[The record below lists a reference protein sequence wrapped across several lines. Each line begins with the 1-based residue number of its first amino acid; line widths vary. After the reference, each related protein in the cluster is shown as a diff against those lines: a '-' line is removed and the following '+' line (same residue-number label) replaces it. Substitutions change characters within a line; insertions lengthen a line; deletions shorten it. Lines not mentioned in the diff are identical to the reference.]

1 MSRAIPRLVVAGT
14 ASGVGKTTA
23 TVAIARALRARGLKV
38 ALFKCGPDY
47 LDPTYHARAVAGT
60 SHNLDGWMMGRE
72 AVLST
77 FAAETAG
84 ADIALIE
91 GVMGL
96 FDGASP
102 TGEEGS
108 TAEIA
113 KWLEAPVA
121 LVVDASGMA
130 RSVAALV
137 QGFAGFD
144 PALRVAAVVC
154 NQVGSRGHLD
164 ILRQAQRSPP
174 VLGGLPRDAAQSFPE
189 RHLGLRTADEAALP
203 EARFDHWGA
212 QAEAWI
218 GLDALLAIARAAPGL
233 PEVAAAPAAVA
244 TAAAAPAAVATAAVV
259 TAATTTPAAGEAR
272 AGAARPRARLG
283 VAFDEAFHFYY
294 ADNLRRL
301 EAAGAELVRFSPI
314 RDARLP
320 DVDGLY
326 LGGGYPEAHAERLA
340 ENAAM
345 RAEIRAFADR
355 GGPIYAECGGLMY
368 LTEAIRTLDGRAHPM
383 VGLVPA
389 EAVMCEKLQA
399 LGYVEVETQARTILG
414 GAGLR
419 FRGHQFRYSELRPAR
434 TEPPPAQAEPPPAQ
448 AEPPPAQAE
457 PPPAPAAQT
466 SPTPPAAHASPT
478 SQAPP
483 AGASAPA
490 APAAPALAEAPLP
503 IEHAYSV
510 RRRRGGQVARE
521 GYRAQSVLASY
532 VHAHWASNPLVPE
545 GLVASAAAHRKEQ
558 GR

>member
-1 MSRAIPRLVVAGT
+1 MPRAIPRLVVAGT
-14 ASGVGKTTA
+14 ASGVGKTTT
-23 TVAIARALRARGLKV
+23 TVAIARALRARGLRV

-77 FAAETAG
+77 FAAEAEG
-84 ADIALIE
+84 ADVALIE

-113 KWLEAPVA
+113 KWLDAPVA

-144 PALRVAAVVC
+144 PGLRVAAVVC

-164 ILRQAQRSPP
+164 LLRQAQRSPP
-174 VLGGLPRDAAQSFPE
+174 VIGGLPREEAHGFPE

-203 EARFDHWGA
+203 EERFDHWGA
-212 QAEAWI
+212 RAEEWI
-218 GLDALLAIARAAPGL
+218 GLDALLAIARGAPALPEAAGSAPGL
-233 PEVAAAPAAVA
+233 VEPAQGAPAGGASA
-244 TAAAAPAAVATAAVV
+244 
-259 TAATTTPAAGEAR
+259 
-272 AGAARPRARLG
+272 AARPPRARIG

-301 EAAGAELVRFSPI
+301 EAAGAELVRFSPL

-320 DVDGLY
+320 EVDALY

-340 ENAAM
+340 DNAAL
-345 RAEIRAFADR
+345 REEIRAFAGR
-355 GGPIYAECGGLMY
+355 GGPIYAECGGLMF
-368 LTEAIRTLDGRAHPM
+368 LTEAIRTLDGRVHPM

-399 LGYVEVETQARTILG
+399 LGYVEVETQVRTILG

-419 FRGHQFRYSELRPAR
+419 FRGHQFRYSELRPTRPAPASP
-434 TEPPPAQAEPPPAQ
+434 EPPA
-448 AEPPPAQAE
+448 
-457 PPPAPAAQT
+457 APAAQPP
-466 SPTPPAAHASPT
+466 SP
-478 SQAPP
+478 
-483 AGASAPA
+483 APA
-490 APAAPALAEAPLP
+490 APAAPAAQPPSPAPAAQAAPAAQPPSPAPAAPAAQATLP

-521 GYRAQSVLASY
+521 GYWAQRVLASY
-532 VHAHWASNPLVPE
+532 VHAHWASNPLAAE
-545 GLVASAAAHRKEQ
+545 GLVASAAAHREEL